1 VTELFEGARKGR
13 AVRWA
18 ERRTIAAAARLVG
31 EQVQMIENGLI
42 LVTTFIA
49 QQGRD

>member
-1 VTELFEGARKGR
+1 VGGTANGHRPVR
-13 AVRWA
+13 A
-18 ERRTIAAAARLVG
+18 IAAAARLVG
-31 EQVQMIENGLI
+31 EQLQMIENGLI